1 MPSDQLFEPDNAAV
15 INSFVSSTQDYRLL
29 SYLTRLNYDYDNRYY
44 IAGSFR
50 RDGSSRL
57 APEHRWGNFWSVG
70 AAWRISNEAFME
82 GTNSWLNDLKLRA
95 SYGTLRNESILSEY
109 DYAYV

>member
-1 MPSDQLFEPDNAAV
+1 MRTFANKHHLDVLAAYEAESFQTDKAAGEKSKMPSDQLFEPDNAAV

-57 APEHRWGNFWSVG
+57 APEHRWGISGRSQACGIWEP
-70 AAWRISNEAFME
+70 RIS
-82 GTNSWLNDLKLRA
+82 
-95 SYGTLRNESILSEY
+95 
-109 DYAYV
+109 